1 MEVLSFFIYHGK
13 YVAILHF
20 QYIAQTGIISL
31 IFRHLFSPLN
41 NTRLSNLCGPTDQHL
56 RAIEEALGVRIAH
69 RHEQFKVDG
78 PKLKAQRAMDLL
90 QALYEIAARA
100 IPEATVQLMLSGDGT
115 VEAGDGP
122 SLATRRADLKPR
134 STNQALY
141 LDNIASHDITIG
153 IGPAGTG
160 KTYLA
165 VAAAV
170 DALQRSAVQRIVL
183 TRPAVEAGERLGF
196 LPGDLNQKVDPYLR
210 PLYDALYDLMGFEQV
225 QKAFE
230 RQALEI
236 APLAFMRGRTLNNA
250 FVILDEAQN
259 TTPEQMKMFLTRI
272 GFGTRAVITG
282 DVSQID
288 LPKTQLSGLIDAE
301 RTLRRVDGIAITRLT
316 SQDIVR
322 HPLVARIVDA
332 YDLSRA
338 QEAELEENRLG
349 TTKLPELEP
358 TQLRS
363 GLPKV
368 RTPQKKLVR

>member
-1 MEVLSFFIYHGK
+1 M
-13 YVAILHF
+13 IL
-20 QYIAQTGIISL
+20 
-31 IFRHLFSPLN
+31 RHLFSPPN
-41 NTRLSNLCGPTDQHL
+41 NTRLGHLCGPMDEHL
-56 RAIEEALGVRIAH
+56 RTIEVALQVKIAH

-78 PKLKAQRAMDLL
+78 TKANAKRGMEML
-90 QALYEIAARA
+90 QALYEMAARP
-100 IPEATVQLMLSGDGT
+100 IEPATVQLML
-115 VEAGDGP
+115 AGDADMDDANSP
-122 SLATRRADLKPR
+122 ALKTRRSDLKAR
-134 STNQALY
+134 TLNQAHY
-141 LDNIASHDITIG
+141 LDSIAGHDITLG

-165 VAAAV
+165 VAMAV

-196 LPGDLNQKVDPYLR
+196 LPGDLNQKIDPYLR

-230 RQALEI
+230 RQTIEV
-236 APLAFMRGRTLNNA
+236 APLAFMRGRTLNTA

-272 GFGTRAVITG
+272 GFGSKAVVTG

-301 RTLRRVDGIAITRLT
+301 RVLKRVPGIAICRMT
-316 SQDIVR
+316 SADVVR

-332 YDLSRA
+332 YDAPGRA
-338 QEAELEENRLG
+338 RQSPRDDDEAELPAVPAR
-349 TTKLPELEP
+349 P
-358 TQLRS
+358 
-363 GLPKV
+363 
-368 RTPQKKLVR
+368 RTRKKQA